1 MQQLNSFCIHQTP
14 GTAGKQLTSSFRL
27 DTCSIVQ
34 VRKSQK
40 ADSVHVDVA
49 FSVGENSTSRWEE
62 SDFWVLLTALIYFTV
77 PAFIHTE
84 VLITKCWSDFDCRL
98 TAEDQHHDSSFLL
111 LPLPVNDGRFSGTF
125 DSCCF
130 GNVVKR
136 CLLFCESR
144 ELLTMSAYT
153 SDHDTKICQC
163 DFKRDEQQV
172 NVFAVFVLQ
181 RAAVI
186 KDPSGALN
194 DKILPRC

>member
-1 MQQLNSFCIHQTP
+1 MT
-14 GTAGKQLTSSFRL
+14 
-27 DTCSIVQ
+27 
-34 VRKSQK
+34 
-40 ADSVHVDVA
+40 
-49 FSVGENSTSRWEE
+49 
-62 SDFWVLLTALIYFTV
+62 
-77 PAFIHTE
+77 PAFFFSLFLSMT
-84 VLITKCWSDFDCRL
+84 VVSLVRL
-98 TAEDQHHDSSFLL
+98 TL
-111 LPLPVNDGRFSGTF
+111 VV
-125 DSCCF
+125 F

-144 ELLTMSAYT
+144 EILTMSAYT

-163 DFKRDEQQV
+163 DFKRDEQHV

>member
-98 TAEDQHHDSSFLL
+98 TAEDQHHDSSLFLL
-111 LPLPVNDGRFSGTF
+111 RLPVNDSGLSGKL
-125 DSCCF
+125 DSSSKGIKCCSTLPAVLWKSC
-130 GNVVKR
+130 NSNRV
-136 CLLFCESR
+136 CLTDMAACYERLSVTQLKYF
-144 ELLTMSAYT
+144 
-153 SDHDTKICQC
+153 HII
-163 DFKRDEQQV
+163 
-172 NVFAVFVLQ
+172 VFVCQ
-181 RAAVI
+181 Q
-186 KDPSGALN
+186 
-194 DKILPRC
+194 